1 MENQRTIEKLS
12 EVLELQEL
20 PLQYTGITL
29 NNQDIDLMMIANS
42 KNIGDLEQTLKR
54 IINIKTVINQ
64 TVSIEDERQRI
75 FDLYMSSLTP
85 KVDFLENPAIRLS
98 KKIEYLKQ
106 SGILSD
112 EEVAKIDEIVSSSES
127 QQEMLRNLI
136 GTYSQD
142 SSKLHEIYKNL
153 RDYTPIEKTGVLG
166 TTQEAYRNLYAQI
179 QQNYNS
185 ITIDEEVKYGSIVL
199 NDGTFDFKHLQ
210 KALDFAR
217 DNGKQVRL
225 NTLIFYLDCPE
236 YLYQLP
242 KTDESKQ
249 LVKQKLMDYVSAT
262 TKFVAENGYSD
273 VVRSFDVF
281 NELLN
286 RFSLESDMPYQYR
299 GDINQEP
306 TLYRDFDNVKSGWL
320 KHLDISDLCDII
332 TEARRNLP
340 DTDFMFNDDN
350 LTDPRKRKANEKLI
364 LEIQKYEK
372 EHGIKLIDSIG
383 TQMHIDN
390 NVSQTD
396 IESMIKE
403 LSKFGL
409 PIEITEFDIAMTR
422 GVESLSDF
430 EIELLRQQ
438 KINEVYS
445 VIEKLKDECN
455 IRGFTIWSKTDRQN
469 FRVSLANE
477 IRIKTGQPPIESLH
491 GGMFTED
498 MQQKSKVYGKYLLKN
513 KFQSFNYHTH
523 TNRCGH
529 AVTASEREYVAR
541 ARANGITQLG
551 FSDHVPVPEL
561 AYQDPKHQMHI
572 SEVDEYIKSIR
583 DLQDENPDMKIIV
596 GFEAEFDPMKEQFL
610 GELREK
616 VDYMILGQ
624 HFIPSGTGLIKQ
636 NNNPDYPIQ
645 YAEMLCQA
653 METGIFD
660 IVAHPDIFMQHRDS
674 LATEEAKRQFEA
686 NSIVASQ
693 MICNKA
699 KELGIPIEL
708 NFAGI
713 NKGQMM
719 SDGEYSYPH
728 STFWK
733 IASETGV
740 QVLYGVDAHDPM
752 QFDAMVCNK
761 ENADQIIDSSKLNFV
776 SPNYNPV
783 KARQEN
789 QTLQELYVAGQ
800 EKATSYETNLATQ
813 LISSMLGKTTDTPEM
828 DSMMPV
834 EVDATMQDEVGQKFD
849 VTRKEMKEDA
859 VRRCKN
865 IEEKIEQLSQDKTI
879 SLTEMKFKLE
889 RAKQALIHTTDTY
902 NNRQEVLNSTKVAFE
917 ESIKIGYTSKQDV
930 ISTVSKITEARTT
943 KNESTREKMQASIE
957 GSKQISSEKPLQ
969 HDKPKVFVKENNT
982 SSNNNTSSGNRTS
995 SSNSSSSGNGGF
1007 ANTLSLIFIITFIL
1021 GILFSIGYIFYKN
1034 IIG

>member
-42 KNIGDLEQTLKR
+42 KNLDDLETSLKK
-54 IINIKTVINQ
+54 ITNIKTTIDSNA
-64 TVSIEDERQRI
+64 SIEDERQRI
-75 FDLYMSSLTP
+75 FDLYMDSLTP
-85 KVDFLENPAIRLS
+85 KIDYLVSKDKGTDIRLP

-106 SGILSD
+106 SGTLSS
-112 EEVAKIDEIVSSSES
+112 EEVIIIDEIISSGGT
-127 QQEMLRNLI
+127 QQEMIRELI
-136 GTYSQD
+136 STYSQNP
-142 SSKLHEIYKNL
+142 SKLHQIYKTL
-153 RDYTPIEKTGVLG
+153 RDYTPIEKTGVIG
-166 TTQEAYRNLYAQI
+166 TSLEAYRNLYNQI

-185 ITIDEEVKYGSIVL
+185 ITIDEEAKYGSIVL
-199 NDGTFDFKHLQ
+199 GDGTFDFDHL
-210 KALDFAR
+210 KKSLDFAKET
-217 DNGKQVRL
+217 GKQVRL
-225 NTLIFYLDCPE
+225 NTLIFYQDCPE

-242 KTDESKQ
+242 KNEESKR

-262 TKFVAENGYSD
+262 TKFIAENGYGD
-273 VVRSFDVF
+273 VVRSYDVF

-286 RFSLESDMPYQYR
+286 RFPLESDTPYQYR

-332 TEARRNLP
+332 AEARKTLP

-350 LTDPRKRKANEKLI
+350 LTDSRKIEANKKLI
-364 LEIQKYEK
+364 SEIQRYEK
-372 EHGIKLIDSIG
+372 EHGVKLIDSIG

-396 IESMIKE
+396 IENMIRE

-422 GVESLSDF
+422 GVEGLSDF

-445 VIEKLKDECN
+445 VVEKLKDECN

-477 IRIKTGQPPIESLH
+477 IRIKVGQQPIESLH
-491 GGMFTED
+491 GGTFTED
-498 MQQKSKVYGKYLLKN
+498 MQPKSKVYGKYLLKN

-529 AVTASEREYVAR
+529 ASAAAEREYVAR

-551 FSDHVPVPEL
+551 FSDHVPVPDL
-561 AYQDPKHQMHI
+561 DYQDLNHQMHI

-583 DLQDENPDMKIIV
+583 HLQAENPDMKIII

-624 HFIPSGTGLIKQ
+624 HFVPNGTGLIKQ
-636 NNNPDYPIQ
+636 NNNPDYPLQ
-645 YAEMLCQA
+645 YAELLCQA
-653 METGIFD
+653 MESGIFD
-660 IVAHPDIFMQHRDS
+660 IIAHPDIFMQHRDS

-686 NSIVASQ
+686 NAIKASKT
-693 MICNKA
+693 ICEKA

-708 NFAGI
+708 NFASI
-713 NKGQMM
+713 NKGQIM

-761 ENADQIIDSSKLNFV
+761 EIADQMIDPSKLKFV
-776 SPNYNPV
+776 SPDYNPI

-789 QTLQELYVAGQ
+789 QTLQELYAVGQ
-800 EKATSYETNLATQ
+800 EKATTYETNLATQ
-813 LISSMLGKTTDTPEM
+813 LISSLLGKTADTPEM

-834 EVDATMQDEVGQKFD
+834 EVDTTMQDEVGQKFD
-849 VTRKEMKEDA
+849 IARKKMEEDA

-865 IEEKIEQLSQDKTI
+865 IEEKIEKLSQDKTM
-879 SLTEMKFKLE
+879 SPTEMKFKLE
-889 RAKQALIHTTDTY
+889 REKQALIHTANTHT
-902 NNRQEVLNSTKVAFE
+902 NRQEVLNNAKAAFE
-917 ESIKIGYTSKQDV
+917 ESIKIGCTSKQDI
-930 ISTVSKITEARTT
+930 ISTVSKITEAKTT
-943 KNESTREKMQASIE
+943 KNEGTREKMQASIE
-957 GSKQISSEKPLQ
+957 RTKQISSEKQLQ
-969 HDKPKVFVKENNT
+969 HDKPKVFVKET
-982 SSNNNTSSGNRTS
+982 NNTSSGNRTS
-995 SSNSSSSGNGGF
+995 SSNGSSPGNGGF

-1021 GILFSIGYIFYKN
+1021 GILFSLGYIFYKN
-1034 IIG
+1034 IIS